1 MEGVDELEIIAPVAK
16 SPLDSMRGRGKSGGI
31 LRDRYTTSEK
41 RRSKSKSIVI
51 LVLSEK
57 QSPHIIGCK

>member
-1 MEGVDELEIIAPVAK
+1 MEGVDGVEIIAPVAK
-16 SPLDSMRGRGKSGGI
+16 SPLDSMRGRGKSAGI
-31 LRDRYTTSEK
+31 LHDRYTSSEK
-41 RRSKSKSIVI
+41 RRIKSKSIVI